1 MRNFNLMQSQKSR
14 VLGAMSSS
22 LPILPNPLKGS
33 FSRPHNPQ
41 HIPMLRQLPDDS
53 MPLCIDTHQSAS
65 LHPRAGVIGVPYSGY
80 TASPLD
86 SVSNL
91 DSQTMA
97 APFIS
102 QSSNFEALQSLS
114 NNTPETHTKAA
125 WFTSSM
131 DVSPLNTDNIAASDV
146 NQIQSIRPA
155 MTSDES
161 ATQNDW
167 WADIMNDDWKDILDA
182 TATDSHSKAMIQISN
197 SATSLPAVNQ
207 SASSHSRE
215 ICPVASPP
223 NSSNASVAKQR
234 MRWTPELHECFVD
247 AVNQLGGSEK
257 ATPKGVLKL
266 MKVDG
271 LTIYHVK
278 SHLQKYRTARY
289 KPDLSEGTSE
299 KRTATEELVLDLKT
313 IAQNKEALKC
323 FVFKANGKQ
332 HSACLNLVKNFEGYE
347 LPTSYFKSILEGPFY
362 NRNAYTIMIQR
373 KLQLRIEEQGKYLQ
387 MMFEKQ
393 SQSSTEKVQ
402 DPSSRDTTAKPS
414 SNQSQS
420 TNKDCGA
427 TMDPNGTG
435 GIVRTAELGERSS
448 ELGVKQKLVEI
459 EESGTEVATGDRSKI
474 SQEKRRKLQ
483 DS

>member
-1 MRNFNLMQSQKSR
+1 MQSQKSR

-33 FSRPHNPQ
+33 FPRPHNPQ

-53 MPLCIDTHQSAS
+53 MPLCIDTHQSVS

-114 NNTPETHTKAA
+114 DNTPETHTKAA

-146 NQIQSIRPA
+146 NQIHSIRPA

-313 IAQNKEALKC
+313 SMDLTEALRLQMEVQKRLHE
-323 FVFKANGKQ
+323 Q
-332 HSACLNLVKNFEGYE
+332 
-347 LPTSYFKSILEGPFY
+347 LE
-362 NRNAYTIMIQR
+362 IQR